1 MFRILLYIFLI
12 YLAYQFIFNF
22 IIPVYKATQQVKKGF
37 REMHHRMN
45 DFTNGEQQSSSQ
57 QSSSQ
62 QSRSSNNS
70 AKESAGDYIDF
81 EEVK

>member
-1 MFRILLYIFLI
+1 
-12 YLAYQFIFNF
+12 
-22 IIPVYKATQQVKKGF
+22 
-37 REMHHRMN
+37 MHHRMN
-45 DFTNGEQQSSSQ
+45 DFTNGEQ

-81 EEVK
+81 EEIK